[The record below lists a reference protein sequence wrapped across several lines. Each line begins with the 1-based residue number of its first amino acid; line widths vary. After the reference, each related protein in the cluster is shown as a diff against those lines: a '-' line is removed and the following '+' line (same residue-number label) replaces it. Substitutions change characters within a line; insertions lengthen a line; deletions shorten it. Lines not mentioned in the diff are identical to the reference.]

1 MMNEVEMIG
10 GRFGMTIVAM
20 TVATL
25 AGTEFAAAQYCEG
38 TVFGLSNKYN
48 LAAGTGFLAVRSAP
62 KSSARMVGQ
71 FFNGNKTE
79 ILGRQGNWYRV
90 AIGGIDG
97 WASAKWIRN
106 SCNY

>member
-1 MMNEVEMIG
+1 MKSLGKLSAFALLGLLMLSG
-10 GRFGMTIVAM
+10 GAS
-20 TVATL
+20 
-25 AGTEFAAAQYCEG
+25 AQYCEG
-38 TVFGLSNKYN
+38 TVFGLSSTYN
-48 LAAGTGFLAVRSAP
+48 LAKGTGFLAVRSQP

-71 FFNGNKTE
+71 FFNGDKTE
-79 ILGRQGNWYRV
+79 IMGRQGNWYRV